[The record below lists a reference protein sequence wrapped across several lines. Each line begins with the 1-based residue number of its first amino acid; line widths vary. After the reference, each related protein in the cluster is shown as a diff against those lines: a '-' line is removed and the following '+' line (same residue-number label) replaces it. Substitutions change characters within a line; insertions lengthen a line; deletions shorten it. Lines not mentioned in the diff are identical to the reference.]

1 MSVLKNKNA
10 NSRDRTHID
19 EKEKSHANS
28 REEKSEREQFQR
40 SDTYQDILDMDIR
53 KRNQNAN
60 SRDRTEREII
70 NPGIGKVK
78 SPQKSSRFP
87 KIFFMHTAV
96 MYFVACVSS

>member
-19 EKEKSHANS
+19 KKEKSHTNS

-40 SDTYQDILDMDIR
+40 SDTYPGY
-53 KRNQNAN
+53 QNAN

-70 NPGIGKVK
+70 NPGIGNIKG
-78 SPQKSSRFP
+78 
-87 KIFFMHTAV
+87 KITTEET
-96 MYFVACVSS
+96 